1 MKWGARA
8 YAGRIL
14 SVGSRDARR
23 HVRRPLSPSD
33 QKSRGRG
40 VGGAHM
46 IGDESQQQHSDQLP
60 RGSRVGSCDLPAHV
74 FDFAQELSV
83 KFEMMKKERDR
94 ASIIAA
100 SSRAK

>member
-1 MKWGARA
+1 
-8 YAGRIL
+8 
-14 SVGSRDARR
+14 
-23 HVRRPLSPSD
+23 
-33 QKSRGRG
+33 
-40 VGGAHM
+40 M

-60 RGSRVGSCDLPAHV
+60 RGGRVGSCDLPAHV